1 MSGFQW
7 DNLWT
12 SREGS
17 QVNLCLRARLKATQG
32 INFGKLFRRKF
43 QDSKGG
49 LGGGLRGG
57 GLGGGGGDIP
67 ELGGGDGRGQ
77 DGGPA
82 GWEAAAGFLASSLL
96 VTSVVGLKLAPLATA
111 GPWPFAPIILERS
124 GACKRQNQ
132 IKYRK
137 GEIQKSIRKAG

>member
-1 MSGFQW
+1 MADLGVADWGVAGEISP
-7 DNLWT
+7 NLAAVMGVDKRGAGLDRT
-12 SREGS
+12 VLVKPEGPGA
-17 QVNLCLRARLKATQG
+17 L
-32 INFGKLFRRKF
+32 
-43 QDSKGG
+43 
-49 LGGGLRGG
+49 
-57 GLGGGGGDIP
+57 
-67 ELGGGDGRGQ
+67 E
-77 DGGPA
+77 GPA

-96 VTSVVGLKLAPLATA
+96 VTSVVSLKLAPLVTA